1 MARSGASAQGAA
13 LTSPLHARER
23 LGALLDRGTWRGD
36 VDSASGFWNK
46 LSERSQSNLY
56 FALVFL
62 DRRRRDAFRD
72 VYRFVRAAD
81 DVADSPGDPRQNIA
95 RLGEWR
101 EELAAIYGPDR
112 DGSPHPY
119 ALRLRDAVRRYSL
132 SREHF
137 ECLLDGLELDIRTR
151 RLRDFAALRAYC
163 EGVASPLARLCL
175 QILGVH
181 GPAEERYAHDVGI
194 ALQLANI
201 LRDIREDAERDHIYL
216 PMDELEEAGVSEQ
229 DVLRGHAS
237 PGLARVCRSL
247 ASRAETLIVEAR
259 AGLPARARRR
269 LLVPEIWAD
278 VYLDLLRQL
287 ARADFD
293 VFNDPPYLRRR
304 RKLAIALRRWA
315 GEAARARV
323 LRFFPERPGMW

>member
-1 MARSGASAQGAA
+1 MARLGAPAQGAA

-23 LGALLDRGTWRGD
+23 LGALLDRGTWHSDGE
-36 VDSASGFWNK
+36 STTGFWNK

-62 DRRRRDAFRD
+62 DRRRRNAFRD

-81 DVADSPGDPRQNIA
+81 DVADSPGDPQRNIA

-101 EELAAIYGPDR
+101 EQLETIYGPER
-112 DGSPHPY
+112 EGNPHPY
-119 ALRLRDAVRRYSL
+119 ALRLRDAVRQYGL
-132 SREHF
+132 SRKHF

-151 RLRDFAALRAYC
+151 RWRDFAALRGYC
-163 EGVASPLARLCL
+163 EAVASSLARLCL

-181 GPAEERYAHDVGI
+181 GPAEERYAHDIGI

-201 LRDIREDAERDHIYL
+201 LRDIREDAARDHIYL
-216 PMDELEEAGVSEQ
+216 PMDELEAAGVSEEE
-229 DVLRGHAS
+229 VLRGRTS
-237 PGLARVCRSL
+237 PGFALVCRRL
-247 ASRAETLIVEAR
+247 ASRAETLIVDAR
-259 AGLPARARRR
+259 AGLPSRARRR

-287 ARADFD
+287 DRADFD

-315 GEAARARV
+315 GDAARARV